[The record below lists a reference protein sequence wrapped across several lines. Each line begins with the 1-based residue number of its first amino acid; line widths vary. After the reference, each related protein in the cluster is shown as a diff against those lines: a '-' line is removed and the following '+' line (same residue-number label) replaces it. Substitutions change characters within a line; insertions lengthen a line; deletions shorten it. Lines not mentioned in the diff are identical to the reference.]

1 MLALYGKVTDVHVL
15 TQSCFSRF
23 RTKIVDRLHLF
34 RKVSTAGLFCE
45 MQYPTPAVK
54 DTSEAPV
61 SAMQRQCFD
70 GVRNISLFAV
80 FPVVGDFERLSCFG
94 KEVLREATSWMY
106 QPTSPFSGCVILFLH
121 GQCPSFAVPR
131 ERCALPKSHSLKVER
146 KVGGRLHLKLKKCL
160 NR

>member
-80 FPVVGDFERLSCFG
+80 FPVVGDFERLSCLG
-94 KEVLREATSWMY
+94 RRSCARRRPGCINPLLLSVGVS
-106 QPTSPFSGCVILFLH
+106 FSSCTVSVHHLQSRVNGV
-121 GQCPSFAVPR
+121 
-131 ERCALPKSHSLKVER
+131 HSQSR
-146 KVGGRLHLKLKKCL
+146 TP
-160 NR
+160 